1 MKFEELTDEEWE
13 LIEPLIPPSA
23 PTGRPRADDRKT
35 LNAILYV
42 LTTGCKWMDLPRE
55 YGSYSTASR
64 RFRRW
69 QEEGVWDIILQDEA
83 HLTSTPNVRLSVRLV
98 LPQVGRRGRGDAIP
112 LCSQQGGDAIEHR
125 DKCCK

>member
-13 LIEPLIPPSA
+13 LIEPLLPPPA

-55 YGSYSTASR
+55 YGSYSTAWR
-64 RFRRW
+64 RLKRW
-69 QEEGVWDIILQDEA
+69 EEEEVWGRILQALRDRA
-83 HLTSTPNVRLSVRLV
+83 HQAGGLISLESVSV
-98 LPQVGRRGRGDAIP
+98 DSKTIP
-112 LCSQQGGDAIEHR
+112 AKKGANMWVTTGTR
-125 DKCCK
+125 

>member
-13 LIEPLIPPSA
+13 LIEPLLLPPA

-55 YGSYSTASR
+55 YGSYSTAWR

-112 LCSQQGGDAIEHR
+112 LCSQQGGGAVEHR

>member
-13 LIEPLIPPSA
+13 LIEPLLPPPA
-23 PTGRPRADDRKT
+23 PAGRPRADDRKT

-55 YGSYSTASR
+55 YGSYSTAWR
-64 RFRRW
+64 RLKRW
-69 QEEGVWDIILQDEA
+69 EEEEVWGRILQDEA

-98 LPQVGRRGRGDAIP
+98 LPQVGRKGRGDAIP

>member
-13 LIEPLIPPSA
+13 LIEPLLPPPA

-42 LTTGCKWMDLPRE
+42 LTTGCKWMDMSGE
-55 YGSYSTASR
+55 YGSYVTTWR

-83 HLTSTPNVRLSVRLV
+83 HLTSAPNVRLSVRLV

>member
-13 LIEPLIPPSA
+13 LIEPLLPPPA

-55 YGSYSTASR
+55 YGSYSTAWR
-64 RFRRW
+64 RLKRW
-69 QEEGVWDIILQDEA
+69 EEEEVWGRILQDEA
-83 HLTSTPNVRLSVRLV
+83 HPPHAPNVRLSVRLV